1 MSAYTVVFTKT
12 AQKDLA
18 QLPKAAQARIT
29 EAAYKLEDAPFPPG
43 VKKLKG
49 RAAQFRIRVGDYR
62 IIYNV
67 DGDQL
72 IILILKIAHRQE
84 AYE

>member
-43 VKKLKG
+43 VK
-49 RAAQFRIRVGDYR
+49 
-62 IIYNV
+62 N
-67 DGDQL
+67 
-72 IILILKIAHRQE
+72 
-84 AYE
+84 